1 MAKLFYKDGQQMLDL
16 QVVTVTLHRELS
28 QKEDES
34 VTLTSVAVARSSG
47 NVQERP
53 WHQIK
58 LM

>member
-1 MAKLFYKDGQQMLDL
+1 MLDL
-16 QVVTVTLHRELS
+16 QVVSVTLHRELS

-53 WHQIK
+53 
-58 LM
+58 